1 VIRTALLTGLVAS
14 MLALAAIPAQ
24 AAAVRTCAGV
34 GSASGYKVV
43 KLQASGVSCSKAR
56 AVVRA
61 VAKDLRTTGGVDVP
75 GASSFSLSTV
85 ICTGCGSTTTVISLG
100 YASGGKVTI
109 SLRGGSGTST
119 PAPGSP
125 SPASPSTG
133 TGGGTIV

>member
-1 VIRTALLTGLVAS
+1 
-14 MLALAAIPAQ
+14 MLALAAIPAR

-109 SLRGGSGTST
+109 SLRSARGKAAPSS
-119 PAPGSP
+119 PAP
-125 SPASPSTG
+125 APSTG